1 MTNQIDPDQIRS
13 ERMDSDTIDAATALG
28 GDGAGAALG
37 SAIRRRKF
45 DRTQSVASTVLPP
58 IIMGILIMGLWY
70 FISYQLLDQ
79 TPRENGFLLRPP
91 HKVLKVG
98 FLDWDNFSEILD
110 AMWATTK
117 VAMIGLSISILLGM
131 ALAVIMSQSKL
142 FERALYPYMV
152 TLQAIPILAI
162 APLIGFWFGTATTG
176 RLIVCVIISLFPII
190 VNTLFGLQSAERG
203 MHDLFT
209 LHRAGRMT
217 RLVKLQFPAASPA
230 IFAGLRIAAGL
241 SVIGAIVGD
250 FIFGR
255 GEAGIGQALK
265 KYANNLDG
273 EQLLAAVIMSS
284 VLGVTVFLVFG
295 WVQNIAIGKWHGDS
309 T

>member
-1 MTNQIDPDQIRS
+1 MT
-13 ERMDSDTIDAATALG
+13 DTHRPTSTDTDDAV
-28 GDGAGAALG
+28 AA
-37 SAIRRRKF
+37 AA
-45 DRTQSVASTVLPP
+45 VPASTPRVTPPRSTTRTLFTVVLPP
-58 IIMGILIMGLWY
+58 IIMGILILGLWY
-70 FISYQLLDQ
+70 FVSYQMLDE
-79 TPRENGFLLRPP
+79 RRRFLLRPP
-91 HKVLKVG
+91 HQVLDVG
-98 FLDWDNFSEILD
+98 FLDWGNFSDILW
-110 AMWATTK
+110 ALWATTK
-117 VAMIGLSISILLGM
+117 VAMVGLSISIVLG
-131 ALAVIMSQSKL
+131 LTIAVVMSQSKL

-209 LHRAGRMT
+209 LHHANRPT
-217 RLVKLQFPAASPA
+217 RLFKLQFPAASPA

-255 GEAGIGQALK
+255 GEAGIGQALR

-295 WVQNIAIGKWHGDS
+295 WIQNLAIGKWHGDRS
-309 T
+309 

>member
-1 MTNQIDPDQIRS
+1 MTDQIHS
-13 ERMDSDTIDAATALG
+13 DQLDSDAIDAATSMSSE
-28 GDGAGAALG
+28 GASAALG
-37 SAIRRRKF
+37 PAGRRRQKS
-45 DRTQSVASTVLPP
+45 RARSVAASILPP
-58 IIMGILIMGLWY
+58 VVMGLVILGIWY
-70 FISYQLLDQ
+70 FISYQMLSE
-79 TPRENGFLLRPP
+79 RRRFLLQPA

-98 FLDWDNFSEILD
+98 FLDWDNFSEILL
-110 AMWATTK
+110 ALWATTK
-117 VAMIGLSISILLGM
+117 VAMIGLTISIVIGM
-131 ALAVIMSQSKL
+131 ALAVFMSQSKL

-209 LHRAGRMT
+209 LHRAGRFT

-284 VLGVTVFLVFG
+284 VLGVSVFLVFG
-295 WVQNIAIGKWHGDS
+295 WIQNVAIGKWHGDS
-309 T
+309 

>member
-1 MTNQIDPDQIRS
+1 MTDQLSLDQRPSEIDDGATVTADPVARRRQRS
-13 ERMDSDTIDAATALG
+13 RTRSVAAT
-28 GDGAGAALG
+28 
-37 SAIRRRKF
+37 I
-45 DRTQSVASTVLPP
+45 LPP
-58 IIMGILIMGLWY
+58 VVMGIAILGLWY
-70 FISYQLLDQ
+70 FISYQMLSE
-79 TPRENGFLLRPP
+79 RRRFLLQPA

-98 FLDWDNFSEILD
+98 FLDWDNFSEILW
-110 AMWATTK
+110 ALWATTK
-117 VAMIGLSISILLGM
+117 VAMIGLGISILLGM

-190 VNTLFGLQSAERG
+190 VNTLFGLQSADRG

-209 LHRAGRMT
+209 LHRAGRLT

-273 EQLLAAVIMSS
+273 EQLLAAVVMSS
-284 VLGVTVFLVFG
+284 VLGVSVFLIFG
-295 WVQNIAIGKWHGDS
+295 WIQNVAIGKWHGEAS
-309 T
+309 